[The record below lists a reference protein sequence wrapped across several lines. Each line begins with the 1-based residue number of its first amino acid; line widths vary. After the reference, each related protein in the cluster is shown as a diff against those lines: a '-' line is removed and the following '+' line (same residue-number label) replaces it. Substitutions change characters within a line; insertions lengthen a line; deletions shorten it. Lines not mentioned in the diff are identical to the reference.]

1 MGKHLDYIKKLNEIS
16 TQLSKVVDELWVLSE
31 KTSNK
36 ELSAEL
42 YKFVADYS
50 SLNYKL
56 ATALIVRTIQAYS
69 QDKALLEKLE
79 FDNIIKPLIEGGQD
93 EEA

>member
-1 MGKHLDYIKKLNEIS
+1 MGKHLNFIQKLNELT
-16 TQLSKVVDELWVLSE
+16 TQLSKIVDELWNLSNQ
-31 KTSNK
+31 TSNK

-42 YKFVADYS
+42 CKFVADYS
-50 SLNYKL
+50 ALNYKL
-56 ATALIVRTIQAYS
+56 ATALIIRTIQAHS